1 MKSLSDLRM
10 LLSKLSTLFAT
21 VHSALS
27 CLFICLPLKLTMLL
41 NFSYI
46 KGLLGGPTPA
56 EYDALKQEKED
67 LKQQLES
74 AKKQLEDLQAKVRNM
89 PLCHSCLYRA
99 YICIYFAFAAL
110 KIKWNA
116 GYFK

>member
-1 MKSLSDLRM
+1 M
-10 LLSKLSTLFAT
+10 LLD
-21 VHSALS
+21 
-27 CLFICLPLKLTMLL
+27 
-41 NFSYI
+41 FSYI

-67 LKQQLES
+67 LRQQLES
-74 AKKQLEDLQAKVRNM
+74 TKKQLEDLQAKV
-89 PLCHSCLYRA
+89 CHRTCHCATTAYRA

-110 KIKWNA
+110 RTAWNA